1 MVPLAQGYLGY
12 LVLSCGTTPTT
23 MQFYLYYPITSNC
36 SDSFISY
43 FSKVQSFTNKSL
55 SLLTRIFIFRSKHF
69 FQSLFCFI
77 ICCCPCIIGWCGRT
91 PSIDRQCMLDA
102 DHSNWNEVYGRRAFQ
117 PTRCSFCVNHCV
129 CLPINSAFNPLLY
142 TLSTPQVWQNF
153 IFTIKRNK
161 MWYLST

>member
-36 SDSFISY
+36 RDSFISY

-77 ICCCPCIIGWCGRT
+77 ICCCPCKSDDVEGHHQLTDSACWMPIIVTGMK
-91 PSIDRQCMLDA
+91 SMEEE
-102 DHSNWNEVYGRRAFQ
+102 HFNQ
-117 PTRCSFCVNHCV
+117 PGV
-129 CLPINSAFNPLLY
+129 
-142 TLSTPQVWQNF
+142 LSV
-153 IFTIKRNK
+153 
-161 MWYLST
+161 